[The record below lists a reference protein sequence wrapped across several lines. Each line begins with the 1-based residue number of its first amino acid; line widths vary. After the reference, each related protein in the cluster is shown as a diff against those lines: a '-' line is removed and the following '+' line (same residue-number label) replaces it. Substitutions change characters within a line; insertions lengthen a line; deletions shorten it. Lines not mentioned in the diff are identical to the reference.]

1 MKLPYRIATL
11 CFLFD
16 RQGQTL
22 LIHRHKAPNHDLYSP
37 IGGKLEQDDGE
48 SPTGCAAR
56 EIFEE
61 AGLTVSV
68 NDLHLT
74 GIVSEK
80 GYESQ
85 GHWLLFCYELM
96 TPADAVKAGQIAE
109 GRLEWVPLDALPDL
123 PIPDSDRQ
131 VIWPLFRKYR
141 HGFFAAHIDC
151 TGPEMVW
158 TLEQA
163 ISAEKMIP
171 PNE

>member
-16 RQGQTL
+16 RNGQTL
-22 LIHRHKAPNHDLYSP
+22 LIHRHKSPNHDLYSP

-68 NDLHLT
+68 DDLHLT

-80 GYESQ
+80 GYEGQ

-96 TPADAVKAGQIAE
+96 IPCNVEAKQISE
-109 GRLEWVPLDALPDL
+109 GRLEWVPLENVLDL

-131 VIWPLFRKYR
+131 VIWPLFLEYR

-151 TGPEMVW
+151 TGPDLQW
-158 TLEQA
+158 SLEQ
-163 ISAEKMIP
+163 SVLP
-171 PNE
+171 PQ